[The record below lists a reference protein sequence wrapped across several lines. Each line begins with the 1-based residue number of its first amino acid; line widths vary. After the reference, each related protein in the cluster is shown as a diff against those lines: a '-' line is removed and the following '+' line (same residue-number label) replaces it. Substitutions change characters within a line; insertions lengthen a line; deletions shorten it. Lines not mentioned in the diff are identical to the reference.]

1 MDANKLFQVFKSDM
15 KMKKFLP
22 ILEGKSRYPVFYDKN
37 RQVLSLPPI
46 INSETTKIS
55 LNTRNV
61 FIEITGTDL
70 MKCRICLAILAAQF
84 SEYCGEGSQHTVE

>member
-1 MDANKLFQVFKSDM
+1 MSAEELFKILKNDM

-22 ILEGKSRYPVFYDKN
+22 ILEGFEKYPVFYDKN

-55 LNTRNV
+55 LNTKNV
-61 FIEITGTDL
+61 FIDMTGTDL
-70 MKCRICLAILAAQF
+70 MKCKICLAILAA
-84 SEYCGEGSQHTVE
+84 